1 MLVWALMAVP
11 RGSSGSS
18 IWDSQDWNNP
28 DSPLKCC
35 DATNVYETD
44 DNSTYHGLPFSRF
57 YANASNTA
65 ACTAGFQCIP
75 CLPGIRTVC
84 TCPRTLTILLSVVA
98 IHPPPAQAGALGTGG
113 AGPPAMLTGHEGV
126 YGSARVS
133 L

>member
-1 MLVWALMAVP
+1 MLVWMMVLP
-11 RGSSGSS
+11 RGSSGA
-18 IWDSQDWNNP
+18 IWDSLDWNNP

-84 TCPRTLTILLSVVA
+84 ACPRTLPMSSAFAGA
-98 IHPPPAQAGALGTGG
+98 IHPSIHPASALGTGG
-113 AGPPAMLTGHEGV
+113 AGAMPTVHEGV
-126 YGSARVS
+126 SGSARVS